1 MRRSIEDA
9 VLRRRTAAVTT
20 GEPLERRVVATRN
33 ACVEALARRHGW
45 TVPAAEDL
53 RHLAPEMG
61 VGDAW
66 RRWMNLNPPA
76 SAVVVASRAAQK
88 TVVSVWVARAA
99 FVGAAVAGS
108 FLGLWLILGSPE
120 VLW

>member
-1 MRRSIEDA
+1 
-9 VLRRRTAAVTT
+9 VTT

-66 RRWMNLNPPA
+66 RRWMDLNPPA
-76 SAVVVASRAAQK
+76 SAAVVVSRVPEKA
-88 TVVSVWVARAA
+88 VVGEWVARAA
-99 FVGAAVAGS
+99 LAGAAVAGS
-108 FLGLWLILGSPE
+108 FLGLWLILGSPDG
-120 VLW
+120 LW